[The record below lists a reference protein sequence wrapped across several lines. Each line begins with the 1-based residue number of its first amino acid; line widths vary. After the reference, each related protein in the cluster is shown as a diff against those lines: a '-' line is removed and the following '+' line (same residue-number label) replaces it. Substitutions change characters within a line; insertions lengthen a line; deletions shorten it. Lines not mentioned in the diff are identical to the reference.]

1 MPDWA
6 QRITYLNPVR
16 YFIEVLRLVMLK
28 GSNWADISEQVW
40 ILGVYAIG
48 INALAIWNYRK
59 QI

>member
-28 GSNWADISEQVW
+28 GSGWSDISQQVW
-40 ILGVYAIG
+40 ILVAYAIG
-48 INALAIWNYRK
+48 INTLAIWNYRK